1 MALSNQHCPTCQSRR
16 QFLGSGLILGAG
28 LLLPSLSIAGN
39 FRQMNGDILINGF
52 RANHRTR
59 IHANSTIS
67 TGTASSTAFVIADN
81 AFMLKANSQVKFTPV
96 GHSRTAIATLRLIT
110 GGLLS
115 VFGPGP
121 KKLLTPTA
129 TIGIRGTGVYMEA
142 QESSSYV
149 CLCYGKIDLSANT
162 QADKTQELEA
172 KHHQGKNIAKEGAIE
187 DAGMHNHTDEE
198 LVMLEDMV
206 GRKVPF

>member
-1 MALSNQHCPTCQSRR
+1 MSTSNQPCPSCQSRR

-28 LLLPSLSIAGN
+28 LLLPSLTIAGN
-39 FRQMNGDILINGF
+39 FRQLNGAVLING
-52 RANHRTR
+52 RPAHQRTR
-59 IHANSTIS
+59 IHASSTIS
-67 TGTASSTAFVIADN
+67 TGSGASTAFVIADN
-81 AFMLKANSQVKFTPV
+81 AFMLKPNSHVKFTPV
-96 GHSRTAIATLRLIT
+96 GTSRTAISVLRLIS

-142 QESSSYV
+142 QENSSYV
-149 CLCYGKIDLSANT
+149 CLCYGKIDLAANA
-162 QADKTQELEA
+162 QAEATQELEA
-172 KHHQGKNIAKEGAIE
+172 KHHQGKNIAKDGAIE
-187 DAGMHNHTDEE
+187 SAGMHNHTDEE